1 MTKKNES
8 VKIKEK
14 GVKGEFMAD
23 KKGFKVVKDETEA
36 VKAEEVKAITVDD
49 IKAEIETITKK
60 GTDLQKYI
68 YSEKGKKEPFAVR
81 RLRMEQFNTY
91 CALIECLQA
100 QLSVLEE

>member
-1 MTKKNES
+1 MTKKKES

-14 GVKGEFMAD
+14 GVKGEIMAA

-36 VKAEEVKAITVDD
+36 VKTEEVKAITVDD
-49 IKAEIETITKK
+49 IKAEIETTMKK

-68 YSEKGKKEPFAVR
+68 LSKEGRNEPFAVR

-91 CALIECLQA
+91 SALIECLQA
-100 QLSVLEE
+100 QLSVLEK